1 MPIIHRYIDE
11 LNEIENNMRFCGEP
25 LNQSSRFL
33 IIGTFNPDA
42 NSCTKTN
49 NAEWFYGRKKN
60 NLWRFLPR
68 AMGLNSLHLTD
79 RPQTTVAEWRQF
91 CIVHRIVFI
100 DLIKQIDETNP
111 LPDFG
116 DNEVEQRISNDLDNT
131 SVFNI
136 SDGFAGVTFEKV
148 IYSLSWSDPNIR
160 KMKRIRDK
168 VNESLLRTGCI
179 EQINQIKYP
188 NSPARNDSYEAWNN
202 AVNN

>member
-11 LNEIENNMRFCGEP
+11 LNELENNKTFCGEQ
-25 LNQSSRFL
+25 LNQSCRFL

-68 AMGLNSLHLTD
+68 ALSLESLHLSDKPDVSIT
-79 RPQTTVAEWRQF
+79 EWKQF
-91 CIVHRIVFI
+91 CIDQRIVFI
-100 DLIKQIDETNP
+100 DLIKSVVTETP

-116 DNEVEQRISNDLDNT
+116 DNEVEARISDNLNNT
-131 SVFNI
+131 TIFNI
-136 SDGFAGVTFEKV
+136 ESAFNGITFEKV
-148 IYSLSWSDPNIR
+148 IYSLSWSDSKIK
-160 KMKRIRDK
+160 KMKRIRDM
-168 VNESLLRTGCI
+168 VNTNLMNTNCI
-179 EQINQIKYP
+179 NDISQIKYP
-188 NSPARNDSYEAWNN
+188 NSPARNDSFEDWNN